1 MQQNANSTKFDCVTV
16 TLMEFSVT
24 FATSIFCL
32 IATELIY
39 NGNSMTVTFY
49 ANFEP
54 KISVERGADLQIYR
68 GGIFKFFVD
77 RFLGFDENDSPSASR
92 SLKRPY
98 FDKKLIAT
106 GKFLKNSRS

>member
-1 MQQNANSTKFDCVTV
+1 MRQKMHMVEVTK
-16 TLMEFSVT
+16 
-24 FATSIFCL
+24 
-32 IATELIY
+32 
-39 NGNSMTVTFY
+39 NSMTVTFY

-68 GGIFKFFVD
+68 GGIFNFFENFID
-77 RFLGFDENDSPSASR
+77 PFLGFDKNDSPSASR

-106 GKFLKNSRS
+106 GKFLNKKAGHNAVFGHFLENFD